1 MPTWQIVPTTTK
13 KIGEKTPYYFSL
25 SFTVVKII
33 AMFSLFS
40 TFILSQRR
48 KSCKTY
54 TEVFFSQILWYRIL
68 TDSSNV
74 QDIFY
79 LFRTR
84 VCTSGKTENRE
95 LSLLKVVSSHFYFW
109 LTPHYYRENE
119 TLYTKLPGENLNLK
133 HHILTTTT
141 KQKQRDFD
149 LLVRHLVITSCDDFS
164 KNVQFG
170 EVLRYVLTTYPHLR
184 VHTFKIALLF
194 HFKRTVAS

>member
-1 MPTWQIVPTTTK
+1 MIKNPN
-13 KIGEKTPYYFSL
+13 
-25 SFTVVKII
+25 
-33 AMFSLFS
+33 
-40 TFILSQRR
+40 R
-48 KSCKTY
+48 
-54 TEVFFSQILWYRIL
+54 FFY
-68 TDSSNV
+68 NV

-79 LFRTR
+79 VFRTR
-84 VCTSGKTENRE
+84 VLLEKQKIVKC
-95 LSLLKVVSSHFYFW
+95 LLKVVSSHFYFW

-170 EVLRYVLTTYPHLR
+170 EVGTYLLLRHTCACTHLWLHYYSILSLLWLYVSSLENLIIVILPCGGHVKLSSTL
-184 VHTFKIALLF
+184 
-194 HFKRTVAS
+194 